1 MYCQEI
7 INPEPIGEFGEQ
19 ITTLNNAYDYQ
30 TYFEAP
36 EAKILVVDDN
46 ETNRKVFCSLLKDTK
61 MQIDEA
67 ASGKEC
73 IEKVKQSAFHII
85 FMDHMMPEMDGIETL
100 KVMKTMEDYPNKDT
114 PVIILTANAI
124 VGAREQY
131 LAEGFQAFL
140 SKPIDFRRL
149 EKIIVELLDKTL
161 VHYVKKSV
169 LQEEEISVNKSELPM
184 IDGLDW
190 EYAATHFKNEEMLL
204 KTVKLFVDSIEYE
217 AKNLEALYLEHE
229 QAEGRKKY
237 CTKVHSMKSSA
248 AIIGII
254 PLAGM
259 AKVLEDAARNNECDV
274 IKHLT
279 PVFLKKWRAYKEHL
293 KEFSNTANGMKSAAE
308 YSEQVSEIFHKIK
321 EAAEEMDIDAL
332 DGALVKLEE
341 YKFEGAQAERFD
353 QIKEAIINFDVTF
366 LQSII

>member
-1 MYCQEI
+1 
-7 INPEPIGEFGEQ
+7 
-19 ITTLNNAYDYQ
+19 
-30 TYFEAP
+30 
-36 EAKILVVDDN
+36 
-46 ETNRKVFCSLLKDTK
+46 
-61 MQIDEA
+61 MQDA
-67 ASGKEC
+67 
-73 IEKVKQSAFHII
+73 
-85 FMDHMMPEMDGIETL
+85 D
-100 KVMKTMEDYPNKDT
+100 
-114 PVIILTANAI
+114 
-124 VGAREQY
+124 
-131 LAEGFQAFL
+131 
-140 SKPIDFRRL
+140 
-149 EKIIVELLDKTL
+149 
-161 VHYVKKSV
+161 
-169 LQEEEISVNKSELPM
+169 ISISTSDLPL

-190 EYAATHFKNEEMLL
+190 EYAATHIKNEEMLL

-237 CTKVHSMKSSA
+237 CTKVHSLKSSA
-248 AIIGII
+248 ANIGII
-254 PLAGM
+254 PFAGM
-259 AKVLEDAARNNECDV
+259 AKALEDAARNNECDV

-308 YSEQVSEIFHKIK
+308 YSEQVSEIFYKIK

>member
-1 MYCQEI
+1 
-7 INPEPIGEFGEQ
+7 
-19 ITTLNNAYDYQ
+19 
-30 TYFEAP
+30 
-36 EAKILVVDDN
+36 
-46 ETNRKVFCSLLKDTK
+46 
-61 MQIDEA
+61 
-67 ASGKEC
+67 
-73 IEKVKQSAFHII
+73 
-85 FMDHMMPEMDGIETL
+85 MMPEMDGIETL

-140 SKPIDFRRL
+140 SKPIDFHEL
-149 EKIIVELLDKTL
+149 EKLIEELLDKTL
-161 VHYVKKSV
+161 IHHVKKPL
-169 LQEEEISVNKSELPM
+169 LQDADISISTSELPL

-254 PLAGM
+254 PFAGM
-259 AKVLEDAARNNECDV
+259 AKALEDAARNNECDV

-308 YSEQVSEIFHKIK
+308 YSEQVSEIFYKIK